1 MRLAAHAASRA
12 TVSAMCTRS
21 TEVSKVV
28 LMTAKTSGDSSPGV
42 SHDIFREIQDSF
54 TTQGLRDSGPKRPNP
69 GPGFSPV
76 REAPAPPDRNPIRR
90 VGMV

>member
-28 LMTAKTSGDSSPGV
+28 LMTTKTSGDSRPGV
-42 SHDIFREIQDSF
+42 SHVIFPAIQDSF
-54 TTQGLRDSGPKRPNP
+54 TTQGLRGLGPKRPQS
-69 GPGFSPV
+69 GARILTG
-76 REAPAPPDRNPIRR
+76 A
-90 VGMV
+90 